1 MNKKMDNIKKFFPF
15 EEYRKNQEET
25 IKDMVSAYENEKKF
39 YVLEAPTG
47 FGKSAVAFTASR
59 IILNKI
65 NKLVSPPIIVC
76 TRTRMLQDQYQRS
89 FKNYNVDRLW
99 AANHYPCDIHSNDNE
114 FHFGSPLCPGKD
126 SCYRSSKCQYIL
138 AKRKF
143 MNCEFGILNYHYFL
157 HSHQFN
163 PHVLVL
169 DEAHNIEN
177 ILCGIMEVKISMYSI
192 QKLCEILEMMRLQY
206 NRSALVTS
214 CKNVIYSKEL
224 DKISLQQFYEQVQEC
239 SRIIK
244 SKKGDVLQSD
254 NVEKYLLM
262 AKGFARGI
270 KICENILSKL
280 DRYFKSEVE
289 WIVSDNQ
296 QESVS
301 IKPLDTVESSG
312 VLSNTDFTIMMSATI
327 CDHKQLCKGLNIELD
342 SCVFKSLSSD
352 IPLENRKVYQIN
364 LGSMNAKNKKELFP
378 LFVETIDKIIDNM
391 DSVRGIIH
399 SVSYKNA
406 QKIIDL
412 SKHSS
417 RMVIPK
423 NMLSV
428 EELLLSKE
436 DTILVSPSIMEGVD
450 LKDDVSRFQI
460 FFKVPYAYL
469 GDKWV
474 KTKMD
479 RDYKWYMRDAAIK
492 LVQGSG
498 RSIRSK
504 DDYANTFILDS
515 NFNKI
520 KCMFPEWFKEAIE
533 KL

>member
-1 MNKKMDNIKKFFPF
+1 MNNYKNFFPF
-15 EEYRKNQEET
+15 DEYRKNQEET
-25 IKDMVSAYENEKKF
+25 IDEIVQAYENGKKF
-39 YVLEAPTG
+39 YILEAPTG

-59 IILNKI
+59 IILSKLKKI
-65 NKLVSPPIIVC
+65 ASPPIIVC
-76 TRTRMLQDQYQRS
+76 TKTRMLQDQYSKS

-99 AANHYPCDIHSNDNE
+99 AANHYPCDMHSNDEE
-114 FHFGSPLCPGKD
+114 FHFGGPLCPGKD
-126 SCYRSSKCQYIL
+126 SCYRSSKCQYLL
-138 AKRKF
+138 AKGKF
-143 MNCEFGILNYHYFL
+143 LSSEIGILNYHYFL

-177 ILCGIMEVKISMYSI
+177 ILCGIMEVQISLNSI
-192 QKLCEILEMMRLQY
+192 QKLCEILEMMRLSY

-224 DKISLQQFYEQVQEC
+224 DKISLQQFYEQIQEVN
-239 SRIIK
+239 SIIK
-244 SKKGDVLQSD
+244 GKKGEILQDD
-254 NVEKYLLM
+254 NIEKYLLM
-262 AKGFARGI
+262 AKGFTIGI
-270 KICENILSKL
+270 KICENLLNKL

-289 WIVSDNQ
+289 WIVSDNK
-296 QESVS
+296 ESSVS
-301 IKPLDTVESSG
+301 IKPLDIVESS
-312 VLSNTDFTIMMSATI
+312 VVFNSPDFTILMSATI

-342 SCVFKSLSSD
+342 SCSFKSLPSD

-364 LGSMNAKNKKELFP
+364 VGSMNAGNKKELFP
-378 LFVETIDKIIDNM
+378 IFVETIDKIIDNM
-391 DSVRGIIH
+391 GEVRGIIH
-399 SVSYKNA
+399 SVSYANA
-406 QKIIDL
+406 QKILEL
-412 SKHSS
+412 SKHSN

-428 EELLLSKE
+428 EEMLLSKK

-450 LKDDVSRFQI
+450 LKDEVSRFQI
-460 FFKVPYAYL
+460 FFKIPYAYL

-479 RDYKWYMRDAAIK
+479 KDYRWYIRDAAIK

-504 DDYANTFILDS
+504 EDYANTFILDS

-520 KCMFPEWFKEAIE
+520 KCMLPEWFKEAIE
-533 KL
+533 IL